1 MLNVRMYMHSSA
13 PENKLASSPKEKSGS
28 KNQDNHYV
36 VGIGASAG
44 GLEAINELFDNIPH
58 GGNFSFVVI
67 QHLSPNHK
75 SMMDELLAKHT
86 QMQIVRA
93 EEGTRL
99 RPNHVYLIP
108 SKKNMTVKH
117 GKLYL
122 TEKPATTGANQ
133 TIDIFLESL
142 AKDKKDHA
150 IAIIL
155 SGTGSDGTRG
165 IECIKE
171 WGGMVIT
178 QDPATAKFDG
188 MPNSAIASGCTDLIL
203 PPELM
208 AEEIFRHPEHTSH
221 KEAGKLLPQDGD
233 INHLV
238 EIISLVREQTS
249 HDFSSY
255 KEQTLHRRIL
265 RRIAQLDIDSPKEYI
280 HYLRNNPDEVV
291 YLGKEFLIG
300 VTRFFRDPEAFA
312 FLEEKV
318 LPEIISRKSMD
329 SPVKIWI
336 TACSTGE
343 EAYTMA
349 MLVCE
354 GLSRLKK
361 DLDVKIFATDI
372 DSSAL
377 EYAAKGAYPEAIQ
390 KDVSP
395 ERLEKFFTRE
405 GKKYCVSQKIRRMVI
420 FAQHNVI
427 KDPPFSKMDL
437 VSCRNMLIYMK
448 PALQRKV
455 LATFH
460 FSLKVGG
467 YLFLGP
473 SESSEELLPSLK
485 VLNKKWNIYKI
496 ISKSRN
502 FIFEGNVLEKE
513 KQLAQRL
520 PDVQPKRRS
529 GEQEMQEAFHELV
542 TDELGFAAVF
552 INEEY
557 ELLQA
562 IGDYKRFLEMPD
574 KVFQNNLL
582 KMVPRELSLAL
593 NLALRKATRDNEKVV
608 SKRIELLKKGN
619 IHHVSIVVKP
629 FLSADQYSRKF
640 ISVLFK
646 EDSSEK
652 IKPGERALFKQ
663 QVSIER
669 LIELENELKETKHD
683 LQAMVEELE
692 TSNEEMQS
700 SNEELISSNEE
711 LQSTNEELQ
720 SVNEELHTVNAEH
733 QQKIRELEELNDDL
747 NNYFRSTDIGQI
759 FVDRN
764 LVIRK
769 FTPSIKQQ
777 INLIETDIG
786 RPINHL
792 SYNIR
797 HENLIEDIGA
807 VLESSQV
814 VQKEIETRNGKY
826 YLMKIQPYLRQDKR
840 VDGAIVSFVDI
851 SEVKG
856 LNNLLE
862 GVLNSSMSGIM
873 AFTLLTDEQGK
884 PIDLEW
890 TLINKAGKRIF
901 GKEGRDLEGKRLLQE
916 LPGFKK
922 EGLFKKL
929 LAVSAGKKPMHL
941 EQHYTYDGIDAWF
954 EIIAVPFDATGI
966 ALTIVDITEKK
977 AAEEELIA
985 TYDEV
990 KDAEEKLRKLNMELE
1005 KRVED
1010 RTKELSES
1018 EERFRLLSRATN
1030 DAVWDWDLVSS
1041 EFWWNEGFQEIF
1053 GFKEQDIEPGVESW
1067 FNRLQADERKTIID
1081 ELNEAINKG
1090 EKQWAAEHRF
1100 LKADGTYTW
1109 VYNRGY
1115 ILKNEY
1121 GIPYRMLGSMVDLS
1135 SLKKAQDELEQSNKN
1150 LRKINADLDNFVYT
1164 ASHDLRAPV
1173 ANLEGLLML
1182 LKPKFREHMPQQ
1194 EQKLIHL
1201 VEASIEKLKRT
1212 IHGLLEITKVQKD
1225 LERKVEDIS
1234 FTEVLAD
1241 VQGDILNQI
1250 QDTAAHIVTDFKVER
1265 LKYNRVNLQSILY
1278 NLLSNSLKYKSHDL
1292 PPQINISTARK
1303 DGHVVLTFSD
1313 NGLGMN
1319 VQQQKKL
1326 FTMFNRFHTHVD
1338 GTGIGLYMVKRII
1351 ENNEGRIK
1359 VDSKE
1364 GKGTTFKIY
1373 FKEKSSEKEVDQP
1386 VLV

>member
-1 MLNVRMYMHSSA
+1 MHTAA
-13 PENKLASSPKEKSGS
+13 PDNTPEKSANPKARSS
-28 KNQDNHYV
+28 KQNDHYV

-44 GLEAINELFDNIPH
+44 GLEAINELFDNISH

-86 QMQIVRA
+86 QMKIVRA
-93 EEGTRL
+93 EDGTRL
-99 RPNHVYLIP
+99 VPNHVYLIP
-108 SKKNMTVKH
+108 SKKNMTVQH
-117 GKLYL
+117 GKLRL
-122 TEKPATTGANQ
+122 TEKPAPSGANE

-142 AKDKKDHA
+142 AKDQKDHA

-165 IECIKE
+165 IQCIKDH
-171 WGGMVIT
+171 GGFVIV

-188 MPNSAIASGCTDLIL
+188 MPNSAIASGCSDLIL

-208 AEEIFRHPEHTSH
+208 AEEIFRYPEYARNVD
-221 KEAGKLLPQDGD
+221 AGKLRLQDAD
-233 INHLV
+233 ADHLK
-238 EIISLVREQTS
+238 EIIALVREQTS

-255 KEQTLHRRIL
+255 KEQTLHRRII
-265 RRIAQLDIDSPKEYI
+265 RRIAQVDIDSPKEYI
-280 HYLRNNPDEVV
+280 HYLRNNPDEVS

-300 VTRFFRDPEAFA
+300 VTRFFRDPDAFVV
-312 FLEEKV
+312 LEEKV
-318 LPEIISRKSMD
+318 LPEILSKKSLD
-329 SPVKIWI
+329 SPIKVWI

-343 EAYTMA
+343 EAYSMA
-349 MLVCE
+349 MLICE
-354 GLSRLKK
+354 GLQKLRKEV
-361 DLDVKIFATDI
+361 DVKIFATDI

-377 EYAAKGAYPEAIQ
+377 EFAAKGAYPDTIQ

-395 ERLEKFFTRE
+395 ERLEKFFTKE
-405 GKKYCVSQKIRRMVI
+405 GKKYCVNQKIRRMVI
-420 FAQHNVI
+420 FTQHNVI

-448 PALQRKV
+448 PNLQRKV

-473 SESSEELLPSLK
+473 SETSEDIQASLK
-485 VLNKKWNIYKI
+485 VVNKKWNIFKI
-496 ISKSRN
+496 ISKSKN
-502 FIFEGNVLEKE
+502 FIFEGNVLERE
-513 KQLAQRL
+513 RTLAQRI

-529 GEQEMQEAFHELV
+529 AELEMQEAFQELI
-542 TDELGFAAVF
+542 TEELGYACVF

-562 IGDYKRFLEMPD
+562 MGDYKRFLEMPD
-574 KVFQNNLL
+574 KVLQNNLL
-582 KMVPRELSLAL
+582 KMVSRELSLAL

-608 SKRIELLKKGN
+608 SKRIELYKEGKV
-619 IHHVSIVVKP
+619 HHVSLVVKP
-629 FLSADQYSRKF
+629 FMNPDQFSRKF
-640 ISVLFK
+640 ISILFK
-646 EDSSEK
+646 EESSKK
-652 IKPGERALFKQ
+652 ISPGDRLFFEQ

-669 LIELENELKETKHD
+669 VIELENELKQSKHD
-683 LQAMVEELE
+683 LQTIVEELE

-733 QQKIRELEELNDDL
+733 QLKIRELEELNDDL

-759 FVDRN
+759 FVDKN
-764 LVIRK
+764 LIIRK
-769 FTPSIKQQ
+769 FTPGIKQQ
-777 INLIETDIG
+777 INLIEADIG

-792 SYNIR
+792 SYNVR
-797 HENLIEDIGA
+797 HENLIENIQE
-807 VLESSQV
+807 VIRTSKV
-814 VQKEIETRNGKY
+814 VEKEIETRNGKY
-826 YLMKIQPYLRQDKR
+826 YLMKILPYLRQDKS
-840 VDGAIVSFVDI
+840 VDGAVVSFVDI
-851 SEVKG
+851 SVVQG

-873 AFTLLTDEQGK
+873 AFAPITDKQGK
-884 PIDLEW
+884 VLDLEW
-890 TLINKAGKRIF
+890 TLINRAGKAIF
-901 GKEGRDLEGKRLLQE
+901 NLEGQELEGKGLLQQ

-922 EGLFKKL
+922 EGIFKKL
-929 LAVSAGKKPMHL
+929 VGVMSSKKPLHL
-941 EQHYTYDGIDAWF
+941 EHKYMHEGLDAWL
-954 EIIAVPFDATGI
+954 EIIAVPIDTGL
-966 ALTIVDITEKK
+966 AVTIIDISEKK
-977 AAEEELIA
+977 AAEEELMS
-985 TYDEV
+985 TYDDI
-990 KDAEEKLRKLNMELE
+990 KDAEEKLRKLNLELE

-1010 RTKELSES
+1010 RTRELSES

-1030 DAVWDWDLVSS
+1030 DAVWDWDLVNR

-1053 GFKEQDIEPGVESW
+1053 GFQKQDIEPGVASW
-1067 FNRLQADERKTIID
+1067 FNRLHPEERKTIID
-1081 ELNEAINKG
+1081 ELNDAINKG
-1090 EKQWAAEHRF
+1090 EKQWMAEHRF
-1100 LKADGTYTW
+1100 LTSDGSYTS

-1121 GIPYRMLGSMVDLS
+1121 GVPCRMLGSMMDLS
-1135 SLKKAQDELEQSNKN
+1135 SLKKAQEELELTNKN

-1182 LKPKFREHMPQQ
+1182 LQPKFEEYMPPQ
-1194 EQKLIHL
+1194 EQRLIQL

-1212 IHGLLEITKVQKD
+1212 IHGLLEITKVQKN
-1225 LERKVEDIS
+1225 LEKNIEEIS
-1234 FTEVLAD
+1234 FAEVLDD
-1241 VQGDILNQI
+1241 VRSDMYTQI
-1250 QDTAAHIVTDFKVER
+1250 QESNAIIETDFSVSEI
-1265 LKYNRVNLQSILY
+1265 KYNRVNLQSILY
-1278 NLLSNSLKYKSHDL
+1278 NLLSNALKYKL
-1292 PPQINISTARK
+1292 PGEVPHVRIVTAHK
-1303 DGHVVLTFSD
+1303 DDHTLLTFSD

-1319 VQQQKKL
+1319 DQQQKKL

-1351 ENNEGRIK
+1351 ENNDGRIK
-1359 VDSKE
+1359 VKSIV
-1364 GKGTTFKIY
+1364 GKGTTFTIY
-1373 FKEKSSEKEVDQP
+1373 FKEQKQGAKEKEP
-1386 VLV
+1386 VLQG